1 MKTIVRVSGYHVT
14 EEIYTGNSTSIYR
27 GIREHDRYRVTIEIL
42 RNPFPSF
49 DQLLQFRHKYEI
61 GKDFDLPNIIKTI
74 ALETYQNSYALIL
87 EDCGSISLKSFLDQR
102 GAFGDSPQTLITFLH
117 IAIQLAEAME
127 GLYCHRVI
135 HKDIKP
141 ANILIHPETHHIKL
155 IDFSISS
162 LLPKETQEIKN
173 ANVLAGTLAYMSP
186 EQTGRMNRG
195 IDYRSDFYALGATF
209 YELLTGQL
217 PFISNDAMELVHS
230 HLAKQLVPVRHLKPH
245 IPLMLSEI
253 VSKLMSKNAEDR
265 YQNALGLKHD
275 LEICLTQLQQTG
287 KIGLFVLG
295 ERDLSDRFLIPE
307 QLYGREP
314 EVATLLNA
322 FERVSKGIAEIMLV
336 AGASGIGK
344 TVVVQEVHKPIVRQR
359 GYFIKGKYDQFQRN
373 IPFSAFVQAF
383 RDLMGQLLY
392 ESDLQLETWKTQ
404 ILNAVG
410 EHGQVLIDVIPEL
423 ERIIGQQL
431 PAPELSGSAAQQR
444 FHLLMQKF
452 VRLFTTASHPLV
464 LFLDDL
470 QWADLASLNLL
481 QLLMHDAGYLLVLG
495 AYRDNEVS
503 PIHPSMLAINEIE
516 KTGITVNT
524 ITLKS
529 LNQEDLNHLVADT
542 LNCDLLIAQPLAELV
557 KLKTKGNPFF
567 VTQFLK
573 ALYEDG
579 LITFDR
585 LSQNGQVGGW
595 SCDLAKVR
603 ALAVTDDVVEFM
615 AVQLQKLPIDT
626 QAAIALA
633 ACVGAQFD
641 LNTLAIVLERSPAE
655 TAMALWSGLQ
665 ENLLI
670 PTTDIYKFF
679 NRSGSRSVS
688 NVEANPVYRFLH
700 DRVQQAAYSLI
711 PDQHKQATHLKIGQL
726 LQQNSSELV
735 RAERLFDIV
744 GHLNLA
750 KELITDLR
758 SRQMLVDLN
767 FNAGRKAR
775 NSTAYAAAN
784 IYLQTGIE
792 LLDVNCWETQY
803 QLSLDLH
810 VAATEAAYL
819 EGHLERME
827 QIAGVVVRSA
837 QTILDKVEI
846 YRIQIAA
853 LTANGKMLEAIA
865 IGRNTLAQ
873 LGVDLPAIADEAL
886 TGKALQNLD
895 RQLQGR
901 AIEDLLHLPVMSDL
915 QAKLTM
921 KLLADLCAPIF
932 IAMPGLYP
940 IITAT
945 MVDLSLQFGNTLLSA
960 LGYVN
965 HGGIL
970 TAFFGDIENG
980 YLFGKLALTLSD
992 RSSSQ
997 ECKGRISFL
1006 FGTWIQHRRELLR
1019 ESIPIQKYAYMAC
1032 MEAGVFNA
1040 SYSISCYFDANLLS
1054 GVELNTWEAEI
1065 SSYSKDLERVK
1076 QYSAQAYL
1084 EMKQQV
1090 ALNLMARGCQQDCLI
1105 GTAYD
1110 ETVMIPKHL
1119 QDGDLTALAYAYIYK
1134 LMLAYLFSNY
1144 TDARQNITCGEQYL
1158 QAVSGM
1164 IPLPV
1169 FHFYAALTHLALF
1182 TQQSESEQVEALAQ
1196 ANIHQAVIHQW
1207 AQNAPMNYLH
1217 KWDLI
1222 EAEKQRLFGNLAAAL
1237 EHYDRAIAGA
1247 KEHEFVHEEAL
1258 ANELA
1263 TKFYLNW
1270 GKEKIAQ
1277 TYAIEAYY
1285 CYGRW
1290 GATAKLNHLAI
1301 LYPQLLA
1308 PILDRDPVDITDL
1321 EMTAQ
1326 ISNSITRS
1334 CEFLDLTTM
1343 LKASQ
1348 AISEQIKLD
1357 RLINSLLEI
1366 VIANAGADKCVLL
1379 LKAAAELQVVARVEL
1394 GQQPQFL
1401 EPVPCDLSTDLAISL
1416 VNKVKRSLE
1425 PILLLDA
1432 SYSVEF
1438 AGDPYIRQHQPKSLL
1453 CCPIVNQGELIGVL
1467 YLENQ
1472 HTLGAFTSERLD
1484 LLKVIVA
1491 QAAISI
1497 ENAQLYTELQ
1507 ASFTILERK
1516 VEERTIELKAA
1527 KELAESADRS
1537 KTSFFTNMSHELRT
1551 PLNAI
1556 LGMSEGLA
1564 EQVYGS
1570 LNPQQLR
1577 CIEVI
1582 ANSGNHLLAL
1592 IDDILDL
1599 AKIEAGKFELYCTPT
1614 NIGELCHDSLSFVKQ
1629 QSSQKGIQLQVIL
1642 PSHLPNLVVDERR
1655 IRQVLINLLSNA
1667 VKFTPADGRVSLE
1680 VTHPVATGTG
1690 NNAWIQIAVTDT
1702 GIGIAPENLSRL
1714 FQPFVQIDHALSR
1727 QTKGTGLGLNLVRE
1741 IVELHGGR
1749 VGVSSES
1756 NVGSRFTVDLPC
1768 GDLPFILPLAKD
1780 GSADDIATI
1789 SPQTQL
1795 SPSESDAPIGLTG
1808 SLSRVS
1814 TDRSI
1819 SNRQPPI
1826 LIVDDDRATIE
1837 TLCDYLEAKGYNTI
1851 FAQNGQEAIE
1861 LTRLHHP
1868 AAILMDIQMPVL
1880 DGESA
1885 IEQLRSDPDFANLPI
1900 IALTALAM
1908 TGDRE
1913 RCLAAGA
1920 NEYLAKPVTL
1930 GLLAAT
1936 IQQLTAY
1943 I

>member
-1 MKTIVRVSGYHVT
+1 MKKILCVPGYIVN
-14 EEIYTGNSTSIYR
+14 EEIYTGSRTSIYR
-27 GIREHDRYRVTIEIL
+27 GVRERDRYPVTIEIL

-49 DQLLQFRHKYEI
+49 NELLKFRHKYEI
-61 GKDFDLPNIIKTI
+61 GKNFDLPNIIKTL
-74 ALETYQNSYALIL
+74 ALETYQNSYALIS
-87 EDCGSISLKSFLDQR
+87 EDCGSISLKSYLHQL
-102 GAFGDSPQTLITFLH
+102 GAFGDSPQTLIEFLH
-117 IAIQLAEAME
+117 IAIQIAEAME

-173 ANVLAGTLAYMSP
+173 PNMLEGTLAYMAP

-195 IDYRSDFYALGATF
+195 IDYRSDYYALGVTF
-209 YELLTGQL
+209 YELLTGEL
-217 PFISNDAMELVHS
+217 PFTSNDPMELVHS
-230 HLAKQLVPVRHLKPH
+230 HLAKQPISVRQLKANL
-245 IPLMLSEI
+245 PLTISQI

-287 KIGLFVLG
+287 KIGLFSLG

-336 AGASGIGK
+336 AGSSGIGK
-344 TVVVQEVHKPIVRQR
+344 TVVVREVHKPIVRQR

-383 RDLMGQLLY
+383 RDLMGQLLS
-392 ESDLQLETWKTQ
+392 ESDLQMQTWKTQ
-404 ILNAVG
+404 ILAAVG
-410 EHGQVLIDVIPEL
+410 EHGQVLVDVIPEL
-423 ERIIGQQL
+423 ERIIGKQL

-444 FHLLMQKF
+444 FKLLMQKF
-452 VRLFTTASHPLV
+452 VRLFTTAAHPLV

-481 QLLMHDAGYLLVLG
+481 QLLMQDAGYLLVLG

-503 PIHPSMLAINEIE
+503 QIHPSILAIDEIE
-516 KTGITVNT
+516 KTGVTVNT

-529 LNQEDLNHLVADT
+529 LDRANLNQLVADT
-542 LNCDLLIAQPLAELV
+542 LNCDLLVAQPLAELV
-557 KLKTKGNPFF
+557 EIKTKGNPFF

-573 ALYEDG
+573 ALHEDG
-579 LITFDR
+579 LISFDR
-585 LSQNGQVGGW
+585 LNKDGGVGGW
-595 SCDLAKVR
+595 SCDLAKVL

-615 AVQLQKLPIDT
+615 ALQLQKLPIET

-633 ACVGAQFD
+633 ACIGSKFD
-641 LNTLAIVLERSPAE
+641 LTTLAIVLERSPAE
-655 TAMALWSGLQ
+655 TALALWSGLQ

-679 NRSGSRSVS
+679 NSGDSSAS
-688 NVEANPVYRFLH
+688 HVEANPVYCFVH
-700 DRVQQAAYSLI
+700 DRIQQAAYSLI
-711 PDQHKQATHLKIGQL
+711 SDDEKPATHLKIGQL
-726 LQQNSSELV
+726 LQHNSSALV
-735 RAERLFDIV
+735 RSEKLFDIV

-750 KELITDLR
+750 KELITDP
-758 SRQMLVDLN
+758 SDRQRVVDLN
-767 FNAGRKAR
+767 FTAGKKAR

-792 LLDVNCWETQY
+792 LLTIDCWETQY
-803 QLSLDLH
+803 QLTLDLH
-810 VAATEAAYL
+810 IAAAEAAYL
-819 EGHLERME
+819 DGNLEKMAT
-827 QIAGVVVRSA
+827 IADVVLRSA
-837 QTILDKVEI
+837 RTILDKVEI

-853 LTANGKMLEAIA
+853 LTANGKMLEAIS
-865 IGRNTLAQ
+865 IGRDALCE
-873 LGVDLPAIADEAL
+873 LGVEIPSIPDEAKVGML
-886 TGKALQNLD
+886 LQTISQKLEG
-895 RQLQGR
+895 RQ
-901 AIEDLLHLPVMSDL
+901 IEDLRDLPIMRDRQTQV
-915 QAKLTM
+915 TM
-921 KLLADLCAPIF
+921 KLLADLGAPIF
-932 IAMPGLYP
+932 VATPGLYP
-940 IITAT
+940 ILSSI
-945 MVDLSLQFGNTLLSA
+945 MVILSLEFGNTPASVM
-960 LGYVN
+960 GYVN
-965 HGGIL
+965 HGL
-970 TAFFGDIENG
+970 VLSAFLGNVETGYEFGTLG
-980 YLFGKLALTLSD
+980 LALAD
-992 RSSSQ
+992 RTDAKEFQ
-997 ECKGRISFL
+997 GRISFL
-1006 FGTWIQHRRELLR
+1006 FATWIQHRKEVIKATISTL
-1019 ESIPIQKYAYMAC
+1019 KYAYQAIMQS
-1032 MEAGVFNA
+1032 GDFVVTG
-1040 SYSISCYFDANLLS
+1040 YSISCYFDANLLS
-1054 GVELNTWEAEI
+1054 GADLSNWEAEI
-1065 SSYSKDLERVK
+1065 SHYSQELERMK

-1090 ALNLMARGCQQDCLI
+1090 AQNLMTKGVDRDRLI
-1105 GTAYD
+1105 GAAYD
-1110 ETVMIPKHL
+1110 EVAMIPKHL

-1134 LMLAYLFSNY
+1134 LMLAYLFGNY
-1144 TDARQNITCGEQYL
+1144 PAALENITQGERYL

-1164 IPLPV
+1164 IPIPV
-1169 FHFYAALTHLALF
+1169 FHFYAALTHLRFCAEHSAAE
-1182 TQQSESEQVEALAQ
+1182 QSDAIVQ
-1196 ANIHQAVIHQW
+1196 ANIHQEIIHQW
-1207 AQNAPMNYLH
+1207 AENAPMNYLH

-1222 EAEKQRLFGNLAAAL
+1222 EAEKQRILGNRAAAL
-1237 EHYDRAIAGA
+1237 EHYDRAVAGA
-1247 KEHEFVHEEAL
+1247 KEHHFIHEEAL

-1270 GKEKIAQ
+1270 GKEQIAQ

-1290 GATAKLNHLAI
+1290 GATAKCTHLAT

-1308 PILDRDPVDITDL
+1308 PILNRDSGNLAEL
-1321 EMTAQ
+1321 ETTMM
-1326 ISNSITRS
+1326 SNSIAGS

-1348 AISEQIKLD
+1348 AISEEIRLD
-1357 RLINSLLEI
+1357 RLISSLLEI
-1366 VIANAGADKCVLL
+1366 VITNAGADKCILL
-1379 LKAAAELQVVARVEL
+1379 LKEEEDIQVIAQVEL
-1394 GQQPQFL
+1394 GHKPQLLDPIPFS
-1401 EPVPCDLSTDLAISL
+1401 LSTDLAISL
-1416 VNKVKRSLE
+1416 VNKVAHSLE
-1425 PILLLDA
+1425 PIFVLDA
-1432 SYSVEF
+1432 IHSAEF
-1438 AGDPYIRQHQPKSLL
+1438 AKDPYICQHQPKSIF
-1453 CCPIVNQGELIGVL
+1453 CCPIVDRGKLIGIL

-1472 HTLGAFTSERLD
+1472 LTLGAFTRD
-1484 LLKVIVA
+1484 RVDILKVIVS

-1497 ENAQLYTELQ
+1497 ENARLYTELQ
-1507 ASFTILERK
+1507 ASFTILEQK

-1556 LGMSEGLA
+1556 LGMSEGLT

-1570 LNPQQLR
+1570 LNKQQLR

-1582 ANSGNHLLAL
+1582 SNSGDHLLAL
-1592 IDDILDL
+1592 IDDVLDL

-1614 NIGELCHDSLSFVKQ
+1614 NISELCHDSISFVQ
-1629 QSSQKGIQLQVIL
+1629 PQSNQKRIQLEVNL
-1642 PSHLPNLVVDERR
+1642 PPHLPDLVVDERR

-1667 VKFTPADGRVSLE
+1667 VKFTPEDGRVSLE
-1680 VTHPVATGTG
+1680 VTHTVATGAG

-1702 GIGIAPENLSRL
+1702 GIGIAPEDLSRL
-1714 FQPFVQIDHALSR
+1714 FQPFVQINNALSR

-1768 GDLPFILPLAKD
+1768 GDLPFIFPLATD
-1780 GSADDIATI
+1780 RFINDIDTSADLIE
-1789 SPQTQL
+1789 L
-1795 SPSESDAPIGLTG
+1795 SPANDPLDRLTG
-1808 SLSRVS
+1808 ETRGLPKRK
-1814 TDRSI
+1814 
-1819 SNRQPPI
+1819 PPI
-1826 LIVDDDRATIE
+1826 LIVDDDKAAIE
-1837 TLCDYLEAKGYNTI
+1837 TLADYLEAKGYDTI
-1851 FAQNGQEAIE
+1851 FAQNGREAIE

-1868 AAILMDIQMPVL
+1868 EAILMDVQMPVL
-1880 DGESA
+1880 DGLGA
-1885 IEQLRSDPDFANLPI
+1885 IEQLRCDPQFARLPI

-1908 TGDRE
+1908 NGDRE

-1936 IQQLTAY
+1936 IQELTAQA
-1943 I
+1943 